1 MGGAASSIPS
11 PVSPRYWHWGAPI
24 APWVFPIMWDPGTDA
39 SGSSS
44 LHCRLPS
51 QVPQSP
57 GGPPP
62 LVSLIHTS
70 GWYLRAAVVRV
81 LPQDWSP
88 ILCALVT
95 PGLDLPSRSVW
106 MCPSCPGLPSDQ
118 AQGLSWGGGVG
129 RALALCSLH
138 TPCHSFT
145 QLRRGCGDAY
155 PGHFPVPV
163 CRVLLLPVHTPASYT
178 EVWHISPFPTPLLST
193 PRWRCNEDCS
203 LLNGIRALTPW
214 LSSTLFTSPA
224 QEPRDTALH
233 TLAFSHLQPV
243 QWNQCARF
251 AGLLLLTPFT

>member
-1 MGGAASSIPS
+1 MTGSEQGGGRMVFMNRLSAVGQVTSRPGKQITCRWNAFWRCDCKSQRLEGKPVIPGGTTEKRCSPCWLGRGLPSLHQCHIPASPQGSQGPRAGPGGSERVGRRLAVTPPHAQTGGAASSIPS

-70 GWYLRAAVVRV
+70 GWYLRAGVVRV

-118 AQGLSWGGGVG
+118 AQGLSWGGGWAG
-129 RALALCSLH
+129 SC
-138 TPCHSFT
+138 
-145 QLRRGCGDAY
+145 
-155 PGHFPVPV
+155 
-163 CRVLLLPVHTPASYT
+163 
-178 EVWHISPFPTPLLST
+178 PLLS
-193 PRWRCNEDCS
+193 PHS
-203 LLNGIRALTPW
+203 LSFI
-214 LSSTLFTSPA
+214 
-224 QEPRDTALH
+224 H
-233 TLAFSHLQPV
+233 TVA
-243 QWNQCARF
+243 
-251 AGLLLLTPFT
+251 